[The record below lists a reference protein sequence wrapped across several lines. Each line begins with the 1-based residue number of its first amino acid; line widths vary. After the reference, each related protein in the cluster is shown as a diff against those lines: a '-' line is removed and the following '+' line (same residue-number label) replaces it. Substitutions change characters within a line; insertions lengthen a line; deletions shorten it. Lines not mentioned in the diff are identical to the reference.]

1 MRVRKFLH
9 TKAVDPTIAASNG
22 PYLSLSWD
30 EPVMSLERSS
40 EGSVTRWIRQLKA
53 GDHAAVQ
60 PLWERYFDRLVRVAR
75 ERLRGTPRRAE
86 DEEDAALKAFDSL
99 CRGAEHGQFPQL
111 RDRDDLWQLL
121 LVLVARKA
129 WNQAR
134 RELQQKRGQGKVQE
148 ASAFDLSDEAVD
160 EEQVLEQV
168 IGPEPSP
175 EFALL
180 VADEWQRL
188 FDCLGEATLRSVAQ
202 AKLEGQSNS
211 EIAARMDCGL
221 RTVERKLRL
230 IRQVWEKDIEH

>member
-1 MRVRKFLH
+1 M
-9 TKAVDPTIAASNG
+9 P
-22 PYLSLSWD
+22 
-30 EPVMSLERSS
+30 LERSS
-40 EGSVTRWIRQLKA
+40 DGSVTRWIRQLKA

-75 ERLRGTPRRAE
+75 EKLRGVPRRAE

-111 RDRDDLWQLL
+111 HDRDDLWRLL

-134 RELQQKRGQGKVQE
+134 SERQQKRGQGKVHE
-148 ASAFDLSDEAVD
+148 ASAFRPSSEAMD
-160 EEQVLEQV
+160 EERILDQV

-180 VADEWQRL
+180 VADEWQTL
-188 FDCLGEATLRSVAQ
+188 FDRLGDATLRSVAQ
-202 AKLEGQSNS
+202 AKLEGQSNM

-230 IRQVWEKDIEH
+230 IRQIWEKEIER